1 MAKITLFCGKIC
13 SGKSHIAKS
22 YSGINLSCDELMTR
36 LFPEP
41 LGDAYEDASA
51 RSKAYLLDLAE
62 TLADGGV
69 DVVLDWGFW
78 FKEERVETLRR
89 FTERGFDTE
98 LIYVEATPERR
109 AANIAARNAAV
120 AAGDASVYEA
130 DEGLLAKCDRLFE
143 PPTADEVFTLIVN
156 K

>member
-22 YSGINLSCDELMTR
+22 YKGVPLSCDELMTR

-41 LGDAYEDASA
+41 LGDAYEAASA

-62 TLADGGV
+62 TLASGGV

-78 FKEERVETLRR
+78 FREERAATLHR
-89 FTERGFDTE
+89 FTERGFDAE
-98 LIYVEATPERR
+98 LVYVEPTPERR

-120 AAGDASVYEA
+120 AAGDSSVYEA
-130 DEGLLAKCDRLFE
+130 DEGLLEKCDRLFE
-143 PPTADEVFTLIVN
+143 PPTEEVFTLIVN
-156 K
+156 G